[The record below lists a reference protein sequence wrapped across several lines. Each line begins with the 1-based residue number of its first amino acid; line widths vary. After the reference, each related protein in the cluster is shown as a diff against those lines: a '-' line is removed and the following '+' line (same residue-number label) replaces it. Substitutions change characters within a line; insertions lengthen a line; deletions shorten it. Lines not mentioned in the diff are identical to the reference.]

1 MAVADR
7 PGKMTAREVRRLQT
21 RERLLGAATAEF
33 KRTGMAQAD
42 VGAIVAAAGVAHGTF
57 FFHFP
62 TKEHVLLELERREEE
77 RIAKQFEKFLA
88 APQDLSGV
96 LAESARLVID
106 LESRLGDPLFT
117 EFLALHFSPTRPPAD
132 SGEHHPLI
140 DLIAE
145 RIEMARSR
153 GEVDDDVVAMNSA
166 VFFLLGLYA
175 LLITTHAWPTRPELV
190 ADYLNRTLRGLGVGR
205 KSLT

>member
-1 MAVADR
+1 MAVAD
-7 PGKMTAREVRRLQT
+7 KSDKVTAREARRLQT

-77 RIAKQFEKFLA
+77 RIAKQFGKFLVKHH
-88 APQDLSGV
+88 DLSDI
-96 LAESARLVID
+96 LAEAARLVID
-106 LESRLGDPLFT
+106 LERRLGDPLFT
-117 EFLALHFSPTRPPAD
+117 EFLALHFSPTRPPAE

-140 DLIAE
+140 VLIAE
-145 RIEMARSR
+145 RIEVARER
-153 GEVDDDVVAMNSA
+153 GEIDEDVVAMNSA

-175 LLITTHAWPTRPELV
+175 LLITTHDWPTRPELV
-190 ADYLNRTLRGLGVGR
+190 ADYLTRTSRSLRALR
-205 KSLT
+205 

>member
-1 MAVADR
+1 MAVA
-7 PGKMTAREVRRLQT
+7 GKSDKITAREAKRLQT

-77 RIAKQFEKFLA
+77 RIAKQFRRHLTRRHE
-88 APQDLSGV
+88 LSED
-96 LAESARLVID
+96 LAEAARMVMD
-106 LESRLGDPLFT
+106 LETRLGGALFRD
-117 EFLALHFSPTRPPAD
+117 FLALHFSPTRPSAEG
-132 SGEHHPLI
+132 GEHHPLI
-140 DLIAE
+140 VLVAE
-145 RIEMARSR
+145 RIEGAQER

-175 LLITTHAWPTRPELV
+175 LLITTHDWPTRPELV
-190 ADYLNRTLRGLGVGR
+190 NDYLTRTMRGLR
-205 KSLT
+205 AAR

>member
-1 MAVADR
+1 MAVADK
-7 PGKMTAREVRRLQT
+7 PEKMTAREARRLQT

-77 RIAKQFEKFLA
+77 RITKQFEKFLVEH
-88 APQDLSGV
+88 QGLSDI
-96 LAESARLVID
+96 LSESARLIID
-106 LESRLGDPLFT
+106 LEKRLGDPLFT
-117 EFLALHFSPTRPPAD
+117 EFLALHFSPTRPPAEN
-132 SGEHHPLI
+132 GEHHPLI
-140 DLIAE
+140 VLIAE
-145 RIEMARSR
+145 RIDVARER
-153 GEVDDDVVAMNSA
+153 GEIDDDVIAMNSA

-175 LLITTHAWPTRPELV
+175 LLITTHDWPNRPELV
-190 ADYLNRTLRGLGVGR
+190 ADYVARTLRGLGADRGPQ
-205 KSLT
+205 

>member
-1 MAVADR
+1 MAVAD
-7 PGKMTAREVRRLQT
+7 KSEKVTVREARRLQT

-77 RIAKQFEKFLA
+77 RITKQFEKFLVEH
-88 APQDLSGV
+88 QGLSDI
-96 LAESARLVID
+96 LAESARLIID
-106 LESRLGDPLFT
+106 LERRLGDPLFT
-117 EFLALHFSPTRPPAD
+117 EFLALHFSPTRPPAEN
-132 SGEHHPLI
+132 GEHHPLI
-140 DLIAE
+140 VLISE
-145 RIEMARSR
+145 RIEVARGR
-153 GEVDDDVVAMNSA
+153 GEIDDDVVAMNSA

-175 LLITTHAWPTRPELV
+175 LLITTHDWPNRPELV
-190 ADYLNRTLRGLGVGR
+190 ADYLARTLRGLGAAR
-205 KSLT
+205 

>member
-1 MAVADR
+1 MAVAGKSD
-7 PGKMTAREVRRLQT
+7 KMTAREAKRLQT

-77 RIAKQFEKFLA
+77 RIAKQFRRHLTTRHE
-88 APQDLSGV
+88 LSED
-96 LAESARLVID
+96 LAEAARMVMD
-106 LESRLGDPLFT
+106 LETRLGGALFRD
-117 EFLALHFSPTRPPAD
+117 FLALHFSPTRPSAEG
-132 SGEHHPLI
+132 GEHHPLI
-140 DLIAE
+140 VLVAE
-145 RIEMARSR
+145 RIEGARER

-175 LLITTHAWPTRPELV
+175 LLITTHDWPTRPELV
-190 ADYLNRTLRGLGVGR
+190 NDYLTRTMRGLR
-205 KSLT
+205 AAR